1 MYLILFWAFGRV
13 LKDWGEIQ
21 FSENSYQF
29 SFLFLSLYT
38 DKISNYSSKLFLFK
52 LGSEITKK
60 KKMTKWE
67 KLKYKITNAEE
78 AQTVISS
85 WKDNEE
91 TVVFTNG
98 CFDILHRGHVTYL
111 AKAASLGDYLV
122 IGLNSDDSVK
132 AQNKGENRPIND
144 ETSRSIV
151 LAALEFVDL
160 IVIFNDT
167 TPLSLIEL
175 LKPSILVK
183 GADYDKNETDNK
195 SKRYIVGSK
204 VVIESGGSVET
215 IGLEE
220 GFSTTRLIDKIKG

>member
-1 MYLILFWAFGRV
+1 
-13 LKDWGEIQ
+13 
-21 FSENSYQF
+21 
-29 SFLFLSLYT
+29 
-38 DKISNYSSKLFLFK
+38 
-52 LGSEITKK
+52 
-60 KKMTKWE
+60 MTKWE
-67 KLKYKITNAEE
+67 KLQYKITNAEE

-85 WKDNEE
+85 WKDNEKM
-91 TVVFTNG
+91 VVFTNG

-122 IGLNSDDSVK
+122 IGLNSDSSVK

-160 IVIFNDT
+160 IVVFNDT

-175 LKPSILVK
+175 LEPSILVK
-183 GADYDKNETDNK
+183 GADYDKNETDTQ

-204 VVIESGGSVET
+204 EVLKYGGSVET
-215 IGLEE
+215 IVLEE
-220 GFSTTRLIDKIKG
+220 GFSTTSIIEKIKG